1 MACLGF
7 IYGASFAMNVIGW
20 CIEHPRLSLGIVLA
34 FFIYVAIVGARFNSY
49 PTEPRS
55 DDDFFCDYC
64 QRLGYDCRD
73 CIVTEWKEDA
83 KE

>member
-20 CIEHPRLSLGIVLA
+20 SIEHLRLSLGIVLA

-49 PTEPRS
+49 PTEPMS
-55 DDDFFCDYC
+55 DDDFF
-64 QRLGYDCRD
+64 
-73 CIVTEWKEDA
+73 DA
-83 KE
+83 GGAM

>member
-1 MACLGF
+1 
-7 IYGASFAMNVIGW
+7 MNVIGW

-55 DDDFFCDYC
+55 DDDFF
-64 QRLGYDCRD
+64 
-73 CIVTEWKEDA
+73 DA
-83 KE
+83 GGAM